1 MQQPQMIEQGV
12 FDIPLLLTPALEP
25 QRTQLRAVLVEAQRR
40 LKKFASAHGWLE
52 HMLAPFAIQA
62 RVFEVKAQFDH
73 DLLELAG
80 MDTSIELPKTYCA
93 ALEQQVL
100 VSVSPELY
108 AELYPEGDEPHAFE
122 KLLAHEMAHR
132 LHIRI
137 LNGDEERMGPIW
149 FYEGFALYA
158 ADQFEGFLP
167 VLSAAQLWETVQT
180 EERIDYRRYA
190 AAFRYFS
197 QQAPLQQLVEKAG
210 DAGFHDWLRN
220 IPGTGI

>member
-1 MQQPQMIEQGV
+1 
-12 FDIPLLLTPALEP
+12 
-25 QRTQLRAVLVEAQRR
+25 
-40 LKKFASAHGWLE
+40 
-52 HMLAPFAIQA
+52 MLAPFAKQA
-62 RVFEVKAQFDH
+62 RFFAVKEQFDH

-108 AELYPEGDEPHAFE
+108 TQLYPEGDEPHAFE
-122 KLLAHEMAHR
+122 KLLTHEMAHR

-158 ADQFEGFLP
+158 AGQFEDHMP
-167 VLSAAQLWETVQT
+167 VLSKGEIWETVQT
-180 EERIDYRRYA
+180 EQRIDYRLYA
-190 AAFRYFS
+190 AVFRYFS
-197 QQAPLQQLVEKAG
+197 ELVPVQQLIEQAGNAGFQNWLQQIRA
-210 DAGFHDWLRN
+210 
-220 IPGTGI
+220 

>member
-12 FDIPLLLTPALEP
+12 FDVPLLLTPALES
-25 QRTQLRAVLVEAQRR
+25 QRTQLRAMLVEAQRR
-40 LKKFASAHGWLE
+40 LRTFASAHGWLE

-62 RVFEVKAQFDH
+62 RVFDIKAQFDH

-93 ALEQQVL
+93 ALEEQVL
-100 VSVSPELY
+100 VSVSPGLY
-108 AELYPEGDEPHAFE
+108 AALYPEGDEPHAFE

-158 ADQFEGFLP
+158 ANQFEGFLP
-167 VLSAAQLWETVQT
+167 VLSTAELWETVQT

-190 AAFRYFS
+190 AAFRYFAE
-197 QQAPLQQLVEKAG
+197 QVPVQRLVEKAG
-210 DAGFHDWLRN
+210 EAGFHDWLRE
-220 IPGTGI
+220 ISSAD